1 MIIENYVYIVFF
13 VGIFQFLGVGQ
24 IEFKQNVLV
33 LLIYEV
39 SEEIL
44 GCQGCYVWRIIL
56 ESRVIQREDI
66 NICL

>member
-1 MIIENYVYIVFF
+1 MIIESYVYIVFF

-44 GCQGCYVWRIIL
+44 GCQGCYVLRIIL

-66 NICL
+66 NISL